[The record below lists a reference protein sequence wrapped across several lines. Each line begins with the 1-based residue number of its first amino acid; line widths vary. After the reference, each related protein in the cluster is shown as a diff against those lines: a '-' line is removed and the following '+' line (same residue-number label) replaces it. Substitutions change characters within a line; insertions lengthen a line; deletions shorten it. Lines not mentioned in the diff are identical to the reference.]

1 MEKIMSFRLLSI
13 VALNAL
19 ASASHAQAPAT
30 ATYPVKTVRV
40 VVPWPPGG
48 LVDVV
53 GRIVF
58 QKISENTAQ
67 QFIVDNR
74 AGATGVIG
82 AEAVAKSAPDG
93 YTLLVHS
100 ASHIT
105 NPHTMKKLP
114 YDTFKDFTPIGLL
127 AAQTGLITVHPSLP
141 VKSTKELVALAKAQP
156 NNILYASA
164 GAGSFSHLA
173 IALIDSLAGSKM
185 LHVPYK
191 GGGLGTTATVA
202 GETQVI
208 AGTPA
213 ALVTHMNSVR
223 LRLIAVTSDVR
234 LSQFPQTPTIHESG
248 VPGYEFRGWVSV
260 MGPANLPRPIVDR
273 INSEITKSIESPDTK
288 KRMESLEAWTLTPEQ
303 TAARFRGILGFEVE
317 RGQGHRRRHEGPVEF
332 QRALESVTRRSLVI
346 HAQLQPTQQ
355 PLRDGALGTLLDHH
369 LGGPHSA
376 HKR

>member
-1 MEKIMSFRLLSI
+1 MKNLLKTVSC
-13 VALNAL
+13 VLCVTTL
-19 ASASHAQAPAT
+19 VLTTGASVRAQTTSTGSGQAYPA
-30 ATYPVKTVRV
+30 KSVRV

-58 QKISENTAQ
+58 QKISENTGQ

-82 AEAVAKSAPDG
+82 AEVVAKSAPDG

-105 NPHTMKKLP
+105 NPHTLKKLP
-114 YDTFKDFTPIGLL
+114 YDTFRDFTPIGLL

-141 VKSTKELVALAKAQP
+141 VKTTKELVTLAKAQP
-156 NNILYASA
+156 GQILYASS

-173 IALIDSLAGSKM
+173 VALIDSMAGTKM

-191 GGGLGTTATVA
+191 GGGPATTAVVS
-202 GETQVI
+202 GETQLI

-213 ALVTHMNSVR
+213 ALVTHMNSGR
-223 LRLIAVTSDVR
+223 LRLIAVTSDTR
-234 LSQFPQTPTIHESG
+234 LPQFPQTPTIAEGG
-248 VPGYEFRGWVSV
+248 VAGYEFRGWVSV

-273 INSEITKSIESPDTK
+273 ISAEITKSMDSADTK
-288 KRMESLEAWTLTPEQ
+288 KRMESLEPWTMTPEQ
-303 TAARFRGILGFEVE
+303 TAARFRADYEKYGKLIK
-317 RGQGHRRRHEGPVEF
+317 
-332 QRALESVTRRSLVI
+332 LVGLVP
-346 HAQLQPTQQ
+346 Q
-355 PLRDGALGTLLDHH
+355 
-369 LGGPHSA
+369 
-376 HKR
+376 

>member
-1 MEKIMSFRLLSI
+1 MSRGSPFYI
-13 VALNAL
+13 APYALCIASFIL
-19 ASASHAQAPAT
+19 ASTTASNAQSPA
-30 ATYPVKTVRV
+30 ATPYPAKAVRV

-58 QKISENTAQ
+58 QKISENTGQ
-67 QFIVDNR
+67 PFVVDNR

-82 AEAVAKSAPDG
+82 ADAVAKSAPDG

-105 NPHTMKKLP
+105 NPHTLKKLP

-141 VKSTKELVALAKAQP
+141 VKTTKELVTLAKAQP
-156 NNILYASA
+156 NGILYASA

-173 IALIDSLAGSKM
+173 IALIDSIAGSTM

-191 GGGLGTTATVA
+191 GGGLGTTATAA

-213 ALVTHMNSVR
+213 ALVTHMNSGR
-223 LRLIAVTSDVR
+223 LRLIAVTSDER
-234 LSQFPQTPTIHESG
+234 LPQFPQTPTINESG

-260 MGPANLPRPIVDR
+260 MGPANLPRPVVDR
-273 INSEITKSIESPDTK
+273 INSEITKSMNSTDTK
-288 KRMESLEAWTLTPEQ
+288 KRMESLEPWTMTPEQ
-303 TAARFRGILGFEVE
+303 TATRFRGDYEKYGKLI
-317 RGQGHRRRHEGPVEF
+317 R
-332 QRALESVTRRSLVI
+332 LVGI
-346 HAQLQPTQQ
+346 TPQ
-355 PLRDGALGTLLDHH
+355 
-369 LGGPHSA
+369 
-376 HKR
+376 

>member
-1 MEKIMSFRLLSI
+1 MLLRLSTMAALCAAACAMLSTT
-13 VALNAL
+13 AANAQSPAA
-19 ASASHAQAPAT
+19 ASYPA
-30 ATYPVKTVRV
+30 KTVRV

-82 AEAVAKSAPDG
+82 AEAVARSAPDG

-141 VKSTKELVALAKAQP
+141 VKTTKDLVALAKAQP
-156 NNILYASA
+156 NSVLYASA

-185 LHVPYK
+185 LHVPYN

-213 ALVTHMNSVR
+213 ALVTHMNSGR
-223 LRLIAVTSDVR
+223 LRLIAVTSDTR
-234 LSQFPQTPTIHESG
+234 LQQFPQTPTIHESG

-260 MGPANLPRPIVDR
+260 MGPANLPRAIVDR
-273 INSEITKSIESPDTK
+273 LNSEISKSMDTADTK
-288 KRMESLEAWTLTPEQ
+288 KRMESLEPWTMTPEQ
-303 TAARFRGILGFEVE
+303 TAARFRADYEKYGKLIKLVGIMP
-317 RGQGHRRRHEGPVEF
+317 Q
-332 QRALESVTRRSLVI
+332 
-346 HAQLQPTQQ
+346 
-355 PLRDGALGTLLDHH
+355 
-369 LGGPHSA
+369 
-376 HKR
+376 

>member
-1 MEKIMSFRLLSI
+1 MPSPGTT
-13 VALNAL
+13 NAQ
-19 ASASHAQAPAT
+19 SPA
-30 ATYPVKTVRV
+30 AAGYPAKTVRV

-58 QKISENTAQ
+58 QKISENTVQ

-82 AEAVAKSAPDG
+82 ADAVAKAAPDG

-114 YDTFKDFTPIGLL
+114 YDTFRDFTPIGLL
-127 AAQTGLITVHPSLP
+127 AAQTGLIAVHPSLP
-141 VKSTKELVALAKAQP
+141 VKTTRDLVLLAKSHP
-156 NNILYASA
+156 GYVLYASA
-164 GAGSFSHLA
+164 CAGSFSHLA
-173 IALIDSLAGSKM
+173 IALIDSLAGSRM

-191 GGGLGTTATVA
+191 GGGLATTATVS
-202 GETQVI
+202 GESQVI

-213 ALVTHMNSVR
+213 ALVTHMNSGR

-234 LSQFPQTPTIHESG
+234 LAQFPQTPTINESG

-260 MGPANLPRPIVDR
+260 MGPANLPRPIVER
-273 INSEITKSIESPDTK
+273 INSEITKSIDSADTK
-288 KRMESLEAWTLTPEQ
+288 KRMESLEPWTMTPEQ
-303 TAARFRGILGFEVE
+303 TAARLRVDHEKYGKLIKLVGITP
-317 RGQGHRRRHEGPVEF
+317 Q
-332 QRALESVTRRSLVI
+332 
-346 HAQLQPTQQ
+346 
-355 PLRDGALGTLLDHH
+355 
-369 LGGPHSA
+369 
-376 HKR
+376 